1 MDGLILPDVRNG
13 PNEFTEPNNKVR
25 HQKKGPPSG
34 PFLFGNR
41 EMVGVQGSYLRPLPC
56 EFTDLNPESRKS
68 TSYAPRLHA
77 SVTRVDRS
85 GLECVTF

>member
-1 MDGLILPDVRNG
+1 M
-13 PNEFTEPNNKVR
+13 
-25 HQKKGPPSG
+25 
-34 PFLFGNR
+34 
-41 EMVGVQGSYLRPLPC
+41 QGSYLRPLPC
-56 EFTDLNPESRKS
+56 EFTVLNPESRKS